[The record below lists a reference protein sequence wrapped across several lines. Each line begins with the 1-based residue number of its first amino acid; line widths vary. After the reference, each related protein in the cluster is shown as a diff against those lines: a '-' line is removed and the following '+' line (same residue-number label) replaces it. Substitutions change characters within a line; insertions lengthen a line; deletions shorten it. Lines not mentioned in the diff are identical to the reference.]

1 MSIKTPFLQR
11 KLSEAYMIGFSKD
24 IGDRSAQKRNELMDP
39 RNVLS
44 FQHGRKWESPANEF
58 GDTSTEMTRHSTT
71 TDLHLKDVV
80 LGDPKVT
87 FGTAMTI
94 SEQMHSSVME
104 TMISTLNSSTAQSGN
119 VVNAAGRPFPEAF
132 AEMLEMI
139 RPTLGDDG
147 ELQLPT
153 ILVHP
158 SQGPK
163 LVAQLEAA
171 GPDFE
176 RRIDELKARK
186 KLEAEENET
195 ARVNRF
201 ERRPS

>member
-1 MSIKTPFLQR
+1 MNIKTPFLQK

-24 IGDRSAQKRNELMDP
+24 VGDRSAQKRNELLDP
-39 RNVLS
+39 RNVLA

-58 GDTSTEMTRHSTT
+58 EDSNTEMTEHSTT
-71 TDLHLKDVV
+71 TELHLRDVV

-87 FGTAMTI
+87 FRTAMI
-94 SEQMHSSVME
+94 VSEQMHSSVMD
-104 TMISTLNSSTAQSGN
+104 TMISTLNRSTAQSGN
-119 VVNAAGRPFPEAF
+119 VVNAGGRPFPEAF

-139 RPTLGDDG
+139 QPSLGDDG

-163 LVAQLEAA
+163 LVAELEAA
-171 GPDFE
+171 GPEFE
-176 RRIDELKARK
+176 RRIDELKALK

-201 ERRPS
+201 ERRPI